1 MSSFRSH
8 LAVVTATILLAMTP
22 LSSHAALTPENT
34 GLRAAAPAGLL
45 VNACEGANNCLVI
58 MAGRVIE
65 AALGFLGVLL
75 LGLFL
80 WGGFLWMTA
89 SGEKEK
95 VAKAQGVLA
104 NAVAGIVIVAL
115 SFAITSEVLGRLDEV
130 VTGPG
135 STGNLIVTPP

>member
-1 MSSFRSH
+1 
-8 LAVVTATILLAMTP
+8 
-22 LSSHAALTPENT
+22 
-34 GLRAAAPAGLL
+34 
-45 VNACEGANNCLVI
+45 
-58 MAGRVIE
+58 MAGKVIE
-65 AALGFLGVLL
+65 VALGFLGILL

-104 NAVAGIVIVAL
+104 NAVAGILIIAL
-115 SFAITSEVLGRLDEV
+115 SFVITSEVLTRLDDI
-130 VTGPG
+130 TTAPG